1 MNRSIIF
8 FSLCLFSFL
17 SNAQVDKLLK
27 NKDITWVAEV
37 ENDLLFQDFQP
48 NRSLN
53 DNIVNTLKISK
64 TDDYATD
71 NSAFLINKITNAIK
85 TKKLVVFNDKNLTDR
100 FSKSGYASVDTVQS
114 VDPETYKMSMKVL
127 INSNWIQG
135 FRYMRV
141 KQLVFYNSKNAH
153 WGIQIIAVSP
163 LFLIQNED
171 SIRREPSFWIP
182 VDNKKL
188 KLSSKS
194 VVWAVKTS
202 TCEASNI
209 DFSKANILKNT
220 LKEMPLT
227 VFIDQAK
234 SNKKFKAYN
243 YHDCKEVLSPLNL
256 AQRIVPEKDTIFP
269 LDPETQLP
277 IMSTPFIAQYDDFD
291 VSKLKIVQ
299 DWFWDDKKQR
309 LCVQTRA
316 LAPVR
321 KHVYYVDY
329 SLEMPLFYVMPK

>member
-8 FSLCLFSFL
+8 FSLCFFSFL

-37 ENDLLFQDFQP
+37 ENDFYFND
-48 NRSLN
+48 NENNSLKN
-53 DNIVNTLKISK
+53 NIVNVLKISK
-64 TDDYATD
+64 GKDYATD
-71 NSAFLINKITNAIK
+71 NYTFFTNKITDAMVA
-85 TKKLVVFNDKNLTDR
+85 KKIIVYEDSYCKERLPNN
-100 FSKSGYASVDTVQS
+100 GYCSVDTVQD
-114 VDPETYKMSMKVL
+114 VNPNTYLTSFNVITNNVNFHRFK
-127 INSNWIQG
+127 I
-135 FRYMRV
+135 FRA
-141 KQLVFYNSKNAH
+141 KQIIYYNSKKAY
-153 WGIQIIAVSP
+153 WGIQTLSVSP
-163 LFLIQNED
+163 LYTWRENDTIK
-171 SIRREPSFWIP
+171 REPSFWIP